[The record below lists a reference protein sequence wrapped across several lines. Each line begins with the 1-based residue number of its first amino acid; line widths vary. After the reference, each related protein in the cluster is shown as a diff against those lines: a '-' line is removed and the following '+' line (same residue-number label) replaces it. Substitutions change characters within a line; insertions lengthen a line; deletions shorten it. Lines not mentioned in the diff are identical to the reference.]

1 MKARWS
7 VADTGMSEN
16 EHPTA
21 LIVGASKGL
30 GLAMVAELLRRDW
43 RVIATVRGQNRTRL
57 DELDAQERLE
67 IETLDVTVPEQIA
80 ALRARL
86 AGRRLDLLF
95 VNAGVAHDDLPVAEV
110 STDSFVEV
118 MVTNALGPLRVVEA
132 LEDLVPNSGTIGVM
146 SSRQGS
152 VSQNTRGGHEV
163 YRASKSA
170 LNQLFRSFAA
180 RQADDPRTLLL
191 INPGHVQTELGG
203 EGATLTVDD
212 SVPGVVDTIVAH
224 AGEGGLQ
231 FLDYQ
236 NAVVPW

>member
-1 MKARWS
+1 MT
-7 VADTGMSEN
+7 DHEY
-16 EHPTA
+16 PTA

-30 GLAMVAELLRRDW
+30 GLAMVAEFLRRDW
-43 RVIATVRGQNRTRL
+43 RVIATVRGENRTRL
-57 DELDAQERLE
+57 DELDAHGRLE
-67 IETLDVTVPEQIA
+67 VETLDVTMPEQVT
-80 ALRARL
+80 ALRDRL

-110 STDSFVEV
+110 STESFVEV

-132 LEDLVPNSGTIGVM
+132 LEHLVPPSGTIGVM

-180 RQADDPRTLLL
+180 RHADDPRTLLL

-203 EGATLTVDD
+203 KGATLTVDD
-212 SVPGVVDTIVAH
+212 STPDVVDTIVAH

-236 NAVVPW
+236 NAVVAW

>member
-1 MKARWS
+1 MT
-7 VADTGMSEN
+7 DY

-30 GLAMVAELLRRDW
+30 GLAMVAEFLRRDW
-43 RVIATVRGQNRTRL
+43 RVVATVRGDAPAPLR
-57 DELDAQERLE
+57 ELDASGRLE

-80 ALRARL
+80 ALRDRL

-95 VNAGVAHDDLPVAEV
+95 VNAGIAHDNVPVAEV

-118 MVTNALGPLRVVEA
+118 MVTNALSPLRVVET
-132 LEDLVPNSGTIGVM
+132 LEDLVPESGTIGIM

-152 VSQNTRGGHEV
+152 ISQNTRGGHEV

-170 LNQLFRSFAA
+170 LNQLFRSYAA
-180 RQADDPRTLLL
+180 RHAGDPRTLLL

-203 EGATLTVDD
+203 KGATLTVDD
-212 SVPGVVDTIVAH
+212 SVPGVVDVIVAH
-224 AGEGGLQ
+224 AGDGGLQ
-231 FLDYQ
+231 FLDYHD
-236 NAVVPW
+236 AVVPW